1 MWNERLF
8 APFYLFLALSLLP
21 GSSFAASAQCFNLVS
36 EIQRNWI
43 DIKRYLVPVG
53 ENVEGNPGSDQ
64 FVCVSRYATGSAMER
79 RVSGSGNVRCFRHGG
94 QGLGFCCDRSLNECA
109 GLNPA
114 LFPDHF
120 EGRQQKEDN
129 YAPPE
134 SGWVKPP
141 GDGEQW
147 KSN

>member
-1 MWNERLF
+1 VHISIHIHRVILVT
-8 APFYLFLALSLLP
+8 LLSLLP
-21 GSSFAASAQCFNLVS
+21 AVSLAASAQCFNLVS

-53 ENVEGNPGSDQ
+53 ETVEGNPGSDQ
-64 FVCVSRYATGSAMER
+64 FVCVSRYATQGAIER
-79 RVSGSGNVRCFRHGG
+79 RVSGSANVRCFRHGG
-94 QGLGFCCDRSLNECA
+94 EGLGFCCDRSLNDCA

-120 EGRQQKEDN
+120 EKRQEEDN
-129 YAPPE
+129 YEPPK
-134 SGWVKPP
+134 SDWVRPP
-141 GDGEQW
+141 GEGEQW